1 MPIWRRSGWP
11 TDRVTIRTRC
21 SQLGSARLAGLRRS
35 GSHSAKFIV
44 DDDGSLTVDGA
55 LFARRTDRAHHRGIQ
70 RCVRARGV
78 WIKIQNK
85 TRRSCGVP
93 KGIGAACAIALA
105 EAGASICLLQ
115 REVDSG
121 ATPNLETLTTLRAL
135 GVAAE
140 IVYCDLADVRS
151 VNGAFEKALNVM
163 GGHIHI
169 LVNCAGIQRRSPS
182 IAFSETDWDDV
193 GTILLFFH
201 FYSFFFYFYLGP
213 HPSPIE

>member
-1 MPIWRRSGWP
+1 MRACARFEK
-11 TDRVTIRTRC
+11 RTN
-21 SQLGSARLAGLRRS
+21 GDA
-35 GSHSAKFIV
+35 
-44 DDDGSLTVDGA
+44 
-55 LFARRTDRAHHRGIQ
+55 
-70 RCVRARGV
+70 
-78 WIKIQNK
+78 
-85 TRRSCGVP
+85 P

-151 VNGAFEKALNVM
+151 VNSAFEKALNVM

-182 IAFSETDWDDV
+182 ISFSESDWDDV
-193 GTILLFFH
+193 GATPFYFPFLFF
-201 FYSFFFYFYLGP
+201 
-213 HPSPIE
+213 SPLLNFSVPPLLLLPRIE